1 MSSFQISSALLLL
14 ATFFLSGCKDAAAPQ
29 TATGEQL
36 SFNLDDSTYFNEFI
50 PCTVGPESSPE
61 QMNQMVA
68 EWKALI
74 NSEALDG
81 GWIYLPA
88 SENNTYPTGAW
99 WELQWASKKGAD
111 ESWDLWS
118 QDPAAIEWT
127 SKYESVFSC
136 DGQNRNSFEAVFPVN
151 ADEFGEFSDSG
162 YFYSEVLLCRY
173 EDDADSVDAKEFLN
187 SYTRAVRASDYQGTG
202 YHFGNYYA
210 SDNADAD
217 FLWGEFTNSKN
228 SYERVVE
235 LFARD
240 VEPTQFPLFS
250 EFASCN
256 EKPDRY
262 NGWTVYERDGSDN
275 SADFSRM

>member
-1 MSSFQISSALLLL
+1 M
-14 ATFFLSGCKDAAAPQ
+14 
-29 TATGEQL
+29 
-36 SFNLDDSTYFNEFI
+36 
-50 PCTVGPESSPE
+50 
-61 QMNQMVA
+61 
-68 EWKALI
+68 
-74 NSEALDG
+74 
-81 GWIYLPA
+81 
-88 SENNTYPTGAW
+88 
-99 WELQWASKKGAD
+99 
-111 ESWDLWS
+111 
-118 QDPAAIEWT
+118 
-127 SKYESVFSC
+127 
-136 DGQNRNSFEAVFPVN
+136 
-151 ADEFGEFSDSG
+151 
-162 YFYSEVLLCRY
+162 
-173 EDDADSVDAKEFLN
+173 N